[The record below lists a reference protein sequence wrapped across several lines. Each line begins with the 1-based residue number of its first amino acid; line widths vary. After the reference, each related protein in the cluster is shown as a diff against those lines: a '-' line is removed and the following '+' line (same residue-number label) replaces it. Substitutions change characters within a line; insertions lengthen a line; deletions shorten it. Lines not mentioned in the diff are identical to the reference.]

1 VFAVNIAVDAITAD
15 GATEDAVCGVE
26 KPKANRM
33 DSVDARLEPN
43 MAAPLTMFSRNRKQT
58 GPKRGMQKFGCGIS
72 GATGVTNQQAP
83 TLAHRTRKDGAA
95 QVRGTHP
102 SKIAKGGAAA
112 IW

>member
-43 MAAPLTMFSRNRKQT
+43 MAAPLTDVFQKQETDGPETWDAEVWLWDIPDIQREMADQSPPLRTERRK
-58 GPKRGMQKFGCGIS
+58 
-72 GATGVTNQQAP
+72 A
-83 TLAHRTRKDGAA
+83 GAA
-95 QVRGTHP
+95 
-102 SKIAKGGAAA
+102 
-112 IW
+112 